1 MTRRPDSHYGHVI
14 LLLTIVIAF
23 TSTNHAYSA
32 DPLPRYT
39 IYRTNGPIK
48 VDGRLDETAWKHAPS
63 VGNFQFPWWQSG
75 RKEQTVAKMLW
86 DDKNLYVA
94 YHCQDTHIW
103 AEQTEHDSPVYQDD
117 CVELFTAP
125 NPRQP
130 VNYFNIEMNVLRTSL
145 DRHHPRGPGKAE
157 VEEWTASGVRIATHV
172 DGTLN
177 DDSDTDRG
185 WILEVAIPFANFKDV
200 TGRSHPR
207 HGDTW
212 HLNLNRLGGKTNPQ
226 HSQWSP
232 GTTARPAFHAPD
244 TFGRVIYSK
253 HTVQEP
259 LPLATGYQPV
269 PNFLQIPDSLKL
281 GPCSAIA
288 IDSKGQLYLFHRGD
302 QPICCFSSTG
312 KFIRSWGDGLI
323 GSAHGLRIDRDDN
336 VWATDIEHH
345 MVYKFTSQG
354 QLLMALGRADEP
366 GTDGN
371 QFNKPTDVAFG
382 PHGNFFVA
390 DGYGNSRVMKFTARG
405 ALVKTWGTRGRGTG
419 EFDLPHSIIVDATNR
434 VLVGDRENDRIQIFD
449 LDGKHLATWDGGA
462 PYGMALDRSQRL
474 FMADGRA
481 NQVVR
486 INRRGTIDLRW
497 GRKGDRAGELN
508 LPHMLAID
516 PTGHIYVAEVGGKRI
531 QKFKPII
538 KP

>member
-1 MTRRPDSHYGHVI
+1 M
-14 LLLTIVIAF
+14 
-23 TSTNHAYSA
+23 
-32 DPLPRYT
+32 
-39 IYRTNGPIK
+39 
-48 VDGRLDETAWKHAPS
+48 
-63 VGNFQFPWWQSG
+63 
-75 RKEQTVAKMLW
+75 
-86 DDKNLYVA
+86 
-94 YHCQDTHIW
+94 
-103 AEQTEHDSPVYQDD
+103 
-117 CVELFTAP
+117 
-125 NPRQP
+125 
-130 VNYFNIEMNVLRTSL
+130 
-145 DRHHPRGPGKAE
+145 
-157 VEEWTASGVRIATHV
+157 
-172 DGTLN
+172 
-177 DDSDTDRG
+177 
-185 WILEVAIPFANFKDV
+185 
-200 TGRSHPR
+200 
-207 HGDTW
+207 
-212 HLNLNRLGGKTNPQ
+212 
-226 HSQWSP
+226 
-232 GTTARPAFHAPD
+232 
-244 TFGRVIYSK
+244 
-253 HTVQEP
+253 
-259 LPLATGYQPV
+259 
-269 PNFLQIPDSLKL
+269 KL
-281 GPCSAIA
+281 GPCSAVA

-345 MVYKFTSQG
+345 MVYKFTNKG
-354 QLLMALGRADEP
+354 QLLMALGRPDEP

-382 PHGNFFVA
+382 PHGNFFVT

-497 GRKGDRAGELN
+497 GRKGDGAGEFN

-516 PTGHIYVAEVGGKRI
+516 PTGHIYVAEVGGKRF